1 LPGQTIMREQTE
13 RQARVE
19 AAIIERDLS
28 AKAFQFAEAVQ
39 NCDDMQAL
47 SEATQAAIRS
57 VGMTAVASGLVSEPR
72 IAQGHIFHFVN
83 WPVGWLEL
91 YEAEGYGNKD
101 PVPRWAL
108 MSGMPIS
115 WTELKKQLAP
125 NDLGHE
131 VYANASKWG
140 FTEGFVTP
148 ARGLDGSIGLVSIGG
163 NRDSLRPHE
172 QLFLQCISVA
182 AFLRAEQIAGFFKLL
197 TDPAP
202 LSLGAREALGG
213 RRANNC
219 NSEDH
224 LRTQLRTIFGL
235 TMAECR
241 VAVSLYQGDSL
252 QGVAAKNG
260 KSWNT
265 LRVQLTKIFEKTG
278 THRQAELIAVI
289 RRAIDAAVSHEH
301 RTL

>member
-1 LPGQTIMREQTE
+1 LPGQTIMREQTGS
-13 RQARVE
+13 QARVE

-39 NCDDMQAL
+39 NCDDMHAL
-47 SEATQAAIRS
+47 SEATQEAIRS
-57 VGMTAVASGLVSEPR
+57 VGMIAVASGLVSEPR
-72 IAQGHIFHFVN
+72 IAQGYIFHFVN
-83 WPVGWLEL
+83 WPIGWLEL

-108 MSGMPIS
+108 ISGMPIS
-115 WTELKKQLAP
+115 WTELEKHLTP
-125 NDLGHE
+125 DDPGHE
-131 VYANASKWG
+131 VYANAFKWG

-172 QLFLQCISVA
+172 KLFLQCISVA
-182 AFLRAEQIAGFFKLL
+182 AFLRAEQIAGFLKLL

-202 LSLGAREALGG
+202 PSLGAQEVLKR
-213 RRANNC
+213 RRASTT
-219 NSEDH
+219 NSDVH
-224 LRTQLRTIFGL
+224 LRTHLRTTFGL

-241 VAVSLYQGDSL
+241 VAVSLYHGDSL
-252 QGVAAKNG
+252 QGVAAINR
-260 KSWNT
+260 KSLNT

-289 RRAIDAAVSHEH
+289 RRAIDTAVSHEP
-301 RTL
+301 RT